1 MRTYHGEISVDSS
14 PSVAAGTEGDP
25 DESGWVRDSLIAY
38 EEKDPSPPASPYPL
52 PWERAVINCGAV
64 NANVETRGHAFS
76 ACPDTRRRSFY
87 GYHPGGNPG
96 AIPAVYFKAVQWSC
110 HGFRILRQRTSTS
123 RGPQHRRSALLT

>member
-38 EEKDPSPPASPYPL
+38 EENDPSPPASPYPL

-64 NANVETRGHAFS
+64 NANVETRG
-76 ACPDTRRRSFY
+76 
-87 GYHPGGNPG
+87 PGL
-96 AIPAVYFKAVQWSC
+96 APAKATQ
-110 HGFRILRQRTSTS
+110 
-123 RGPQHRRSALLT
+123 RSALYP